1 MKTFNIKIIVIPT
14 DFSEAGIHAL
24 EQGASLSKL
33 CNAELHLVHVFEPTS
48 VFFPALEPIL
58 ALSVEE
64 DAKEKIS
71 QKMSEVS
78 ELYRNK
84 FGIKVVSV
92 VVEGKIAAEI
102 VKYAEE
108 KEADLILMG
117 THGASG
123 YEEFFIGSNAEKVL
137 NKAQCPVLTIQA
149 HSGSNNIQNIVV
161 PIDGTLHSR
170 QKVDYAIEMAKIYGS
185 TIHLLGLIEMEEDQI
200 EKFRLKMRIVEEVVQ
215 KAGVPYVEKTI
226 VDANVAQ
233 TALDYAK
240 EVGADL
246 IIVMADHESMIP
258 GLFTGKFGKHLVNH
272 SAIPVMSIK
281 PHLGSLTSVNPA
293 GSPSYAN

>member
-1 MKTFNIKIIVIPT
+1 MKTFKIKRIVVPT
-14 DFSEAGIHAL
+14 DFSEAGNQAL
-24 EQGASLSKL
+24 EQGAWLSRL

-48 VFFPALEPIL
+48 IFFPAMEPVF
-58 ALSVEE
+58 ALSVEGE
-64 DAKEKIS
+64 VRENTSRKLSEIS
-71 QKMSEVS
+71 DQYS
-78 ELYRNK
+78 NK
-84 FGIKVVSV
+84 FGIKVVSSLA
-92 VVEGKIAAEI
+92 EGKIAAEI

-123 YEEFFIGSNAEKVL
+123 YEELFIGSNAEKVL
-137 NKAQCPVLTIQA
+137 SKAECPVLTIQA
-149 HSGSNNIQNIVV
+149 HAGKNNIQNIVV
-161 PIDGTLHSR
+161 PIDSTLHSR

-185 TIHLLGLIEMEEDQI
+185 TIHLLGLIESDEDL
-200 EKFRLKMRIVEEVVQ
+200 EDKFRLKMRSVEEVVQ

-226 VDANVAQ
+226 VDANVAL
-233 TALDYAK
+233 TAMDYAR

-246 IIVMADHESMIP
+246 IMVMADHESRIP
-258 GLFTGKFGKHLVNH
+258 GLFTGKFGKQLVNH
-272 SAIPVMSIK
+272 STIPVMSIK